1 MKVYQL
7 LNKFLHGAS
16 TIKRVRLRSQGGHE
30 IELTREDLVYPSGK
44 KAPHYE
50 EMKSTVNS
58 FLIQGDSFTI
68 YC

>member
-7 LNKFLHGAS
+7 LNKFWNGAS
-16 TIKRVRLRSQGGHE
+16 TIRHVRLRSQAGHE
-30 IELTREDLVYPSGK
+30 IELTKEDLAHPGGK
-44 KAPHYE
+44 EVPHYE
-50 EMKSTVNS
+50 EMRSTVNS